1 MSVCYLNV
9 LFYMNQIVFLVPSIK
24 GGNILLTSRIN
35 TTTSNIIYLFDN
47 RIFFLTKCKVVI
59 RLHDRGRFGHIHFA
73 TVV

>member
-35 TTTSNIIYLFDN
+35 TTTPNIIYLFDN
-47 RIFFLTKCKVVI
+47 RIFF
-59 RLHDRGRFGHIHFA
+59 
-73 TVV
+73 